1 MNILQLRYFAT
12 VARLESISKA
22 SELLFVSQSAL
33 SKNISKLE
41 DELGIPLFTRKGK
54 RLLLNAQGVR
64 FLESCTRVLQEVDD
78 AVAEIAKTGRD
89 NVKHISVCAVGT
101 CRPLMDAIASFHAAY
116 PNIAFSV
123 DSCSEDAELPDIN
136 SYDVIIYPAGGRYA
150 KYSGSHFY
158 TERYCLLLSRT
169 HPLARQE
176 SVDLQALAGQD
187 VVFLRSEDGSSEFP
201 YMLSSALHIPFR
213 SRCFADDPVQRLRLV
228 SGGLAAAFATESEC
242 AAFRQDSSLCVVP
255 VEDTRFSRQMMI
267 CFRREKH
274 LSKAAKLF
282 REHLIDRFHLT
293 PTAENAEP
301 AAH

>member
-41 DELGIPLFTRKGK
+41 DELGIPLFTRRGK

-89 NVKHISVCAVGT
+89 NVKHISVCTVGT
-101 CRPLMDAIASFHAAY
+101 CRPLMDAIASFHKAS

-123 DSCSEDAELPDIN
+123 DACSEDAELPDIN
-136 SYDVIIYPAGGRYA
+136 SYDVLIYPAGGRYA

-158 TERYCLLLSRT
+158 TERYHLLLSAS
-169 HPLARQE
+169 HPLAGRE
-176 SVDLQALAGQD
+176 TVDLQALAGQD
-187 VVFLRSEDGSSEFP
+187 VAFLRSEDGSSEFP
-201 YMLSSALHIPFR
+201 YMLCSALHIPFR
-213 SRCFADDPVQRLRLV
+213 SRCFADDPVQQLRLV
-228 SGGLAAAFATESEC
+228 RAGLAAAFVTESEC
-242 AAFRQDSSLCVVP
+242 AAFLPDGGLCTVSV
-255 VEDTRFSRQMMI
+255 DDARFSRQMMI

-282 REHLIDRFHLT
+282 REHLIAQFHLT
-293 PTAENAEP
+293 PTAEP
-301 AAH
+301 GDTAAT